1 MRLLKKNVILRL
13 LNSYLVDSPQPTN
26 ISYLWNFGSLL
37 AICLIIQIL
46 TGAFL
51 AMHYTPNV
59 DLAFNSIEHIMRDVN
74 NGWLI
79 RYTHANVASFFFIFV
94 YALIYKFII
103 NNNLFFYNWPL
114 LNIEKSQ
121 PIQRGSDKKP
131 IYLKGSFTGQ
141 KLASSKLLGLF
152 YSWLA
157 KSYNQ
162 IIKLCKLTL
171 SCYLFFK
178 KALTYSLIKFCDL
191 KIRPLDF
198 FTQIFTTSGLDYTD
212 LGWFLNQNII
222 FNKTRRPGGK
232 KWDDKFLQWFIGF
245 TDAEG
250 CFLIQ
255 TKNKSEVHFCFKIT
269 LHIDDS
275 AVLFLIKDKLG
286 IGVVSIKGNSCTFS
300 IHSFQHI
307 VDVLVPIFDKYPLIT
322 HKQLD
327 YRDWRIAV
335 LLKKNSAA
343 SNKSYFSI
351 APETFNKIV
360 KMKENINRNRTNFD
374 GYKISYLM
382 ISNYWFLGFVEGDG
396 SFFLC
401 NNRAIFSI
409 THKDRQVLEAISL
422 YIQTI
427 QRAPI
432 FKGLFFALHPN
443 CIISGKNNNTAYQ
456 LIISDTDVLFQ
467 YIFPFFKDLPFLSRK
482 GVDFKIW
489 SVGLFLI
496 IQGYTKIPTGK
507 AIFLKLYNNLNSKR
521 YFSNILDFINIEE
534 INALFEIEP
543 PFNIYSK
550 KSHFILSK
558 EHANTQGSRKGY
570 NLHIYKD
577 GEEIPGSPFNSYREG
592 GKAIGLPSVS
602 SICNYINTG
611 KVFKDGYTFFSSPIN
626 NSKFKK

>member
-1 MRLLKKNVILRL
+1 
-13 LNSYLVDSPQPTN
+13 
-26 ISYLWNFGSLL
+26 
-37 AICLIIQIL
+37 
-46 TGAFL
+46 
-51 AMHYTPNV
+51 
-59 DLAFNSIEHIMRDVN
+59 MRDVN

-94 YALIYKFII
+94 YALIYKFI
-103 NNNLFFYNWPL
+103 NNKNLFFLNNWPL
-114 LNIEKSQ
+114 LNIEKSH
-121 PIQRGSDKKP
+121 PIQRGSYKKP
-131 IYLKGSFTGQ
+131 LYLKGSITGQ
-141 KLASSKLLGLF
+141 KLASSKLLGLL
-152 YSWLA
+152 YRWLA

-171 SCYLFFK
+171 SCYFFFQIT
-178 KALTYSLIKFCDL
+178 LTYSLIKLCDL
-191 KIRPLDF
+191 KIRYVEF
-198 FTQIFTTSGLDYTD
+198 FTQNFTTSGLDYTD
-212 LGWFLNQNII
+212 LGWFLNQDIN
-222 FNKTRRPGGK
+222 FNKPRRPSALARVWP
-232 KWDDKFLQWFIGF
+232 KWAGEKNWDYQFLQWFIGF

-269 LHIDDS
+269 LPIDDS

-286 IGVVSIKGNSCTFS
+286 IGVVSIKGNTCIFS

-360 KMKENINRNRTNFD
+360 KMKENMNRNRTNFD

-409 THKDRQVLEAISL
+409 THKDRQVLDAISL
-422 YIQTI
+422 YIKNI
-427 QRAPI
+427 HRAPI
-432 FKGLFFALHPN
+432 YKGLFVALQPN

-467 YIFPFFKDLPFLSRK
+467 YIFPFFKDLSFLSRK

-496 IQGYTKIPTGK
+496 IHGYTKIPNGK

-521 YFSNILDFINIEE
+521 YFSNIIDFIDIEE

-550 KSHFILSK
+550 KSHSILSK
-558 EHANTQGSRKGY
+558 EYANTQGSRKGY

-577 GEEIPGSPFNSYREG
+577 GEEIPGSPFNS
-592 GKAIGLPSVS
+592 
-602 SICNYINTG
+602 
-611 KVFKDGYTFFSSPIN
+611 
-626 NSKFKK
+626 

>member
-1 MRLLKKNVILRL
+1 
-13 LNSYLVDSPQPTN
+13 
-26 ISYLWNFGSLL
+26 
-37 AICLIIQIL
+37 
-46 TGAFL
+46 
-51 AMHYTPNV
+51 
-59 DLAFNSIEHIMRDVN
+59 MRDVN

-103 NNNLFFYNWPL
+103 NKNLFFFNWPFL
-114 LNIEKSQ
+114 KIEKSQ
-121 PIQRGSDKKP
+121 PIQRGSYNKP
-131 IYLKGSFTGQ
+131 VYLNSRITGQ
-141 KLASSKLLGLF
+141 KLASSKLLGLL
-152 YSWLA
+152 YRWLA

-198 FTQIFTTSGLDYTD
+198 FTLWPSAAEKWTQRARAQFFTSSGLDYTD
-212 LGWFLNQNII
+212 WGWFLNQNII
-222 FNKTRRPGGK
+222 LNKGEK
-232 KWDDKFLQWFIGF
+232 KLDEKFIQWFIGF

-255 TKNKSEVHFCFKIT
+255 TKNKSEVQFCFKIT

-286 IGVVSIKGNSCTFS
+286 IGVVSIKGNTCTFS
-300 IHSFQHI
+300 IHTFQHI
-307 VDVLVPIFDKYPLIT
+307 VDVLLPIFDKYPLIT

-343 SNKSYFSI
+343 PVARTLLGKGSNKSYFSI

-360 KMKENINRNRTNFD
+360 KIKENINRNRTNFD

-382 ISNYWFLGFVEGDG
+382 ISKYWFLGFVEGDG

-409 THKDRQVLEAISL
+409 TQKDRQVLDAISL
-422 YIQTI
+422 YIKNI

-432 FKGLFFALHPN
+432 FKGLFLALQPN

-496 IQGYTKIPTGK
+496 INGYTKIPNGK

-521 YFSNILDFINIEE
+521 YFSNIIDFIDIEE
-534 INALFEIEP
+534 LNALFEIEP

-592 GKAIGLPSVS
+592 GKAIGLASFS

-611 KVFKDGYTFFSSPIN
+611 KVFKDGYTFVSSPLWPTPPPIV
-626 NSKFKK
+626 FGGGGHP

>member
-1 MRLLKKNVILRL
+1 
-13 LNSYLVDSPQPTN
+13 
-26 ISYLWNFGSLL
+26 
-37 AICLIIQIL
+37 
-46 TGAFL
+46 
-51 AMHYTPNV
+51 
-59 DLAFNSIEHIMRDVN
+59 
-74 NGWLI
+74 
-79 RYTHANVASFFFIFV
+79 
-94 YALIYKFII
+94 
-103 NNNLFFYNWPL
+103 
-114 LNIEKSQ
+114 
-121 PIQRGSDKKP
+121 
-131 IYLKGSFTGQ
+131 
-141 KLASSKLLGLF
+141 
-152 YSWLA
+152 
-157 KSYNQ
+157 
-162 IIKLCKLTL
+162 
-171 SCYLFFK
+171 
-178 KALTYSLIKFCDL
+178 
-191 KIRPLDF
+191 
-198 FTQIFTTSGLDYTD
+198 
-212 LGWFLNQNII
+212 LGWFLNQDIN
-222 FNKTRRPGGK
+222 FNKPRRPCSLARVWP
-232 KWDDKFLQWFIGF
+232 KWSREKNWDYKFLQWFIGF

-286 IGVVSIKGNSCTFS
+286 IGVVSIKSNTCIFS

-335 LLKKNSAA
+335 LLKKNSAT

-360 KMKENINRNRTNFD
+360 KIKENMNRNRTNFD

-409 THKDRQVLEAISL
+409 TQKDRQILDAISL
-422 YIQTI
+422 YIKNI
-427 QRAPI
+427 HRAPI
-432 FKGLFFALHPN
+432 FKGLFVALQPN

-467 YIFPFFKDLPFLSRK
+467 YIFPFFKDLSFLSRK

-496 IQGYTKIPTGK
+496 IHGYTKIPNGK
-507 AIFLKLYNNLNSKR
+507 AIFVKLYNNLNSKR
-521 YFSNILDFINIEE
+521 YFSNIIDFIDIEE

-550 KSHFILSK
+550 KSHSILSK
-558 EHANTQGSRKGY
+558 EYANTQGSRKGY

-592 GKAIGLPSVS
+592 GKAIGLVSVS

-626 NSKFKK
+626 NSNFKK